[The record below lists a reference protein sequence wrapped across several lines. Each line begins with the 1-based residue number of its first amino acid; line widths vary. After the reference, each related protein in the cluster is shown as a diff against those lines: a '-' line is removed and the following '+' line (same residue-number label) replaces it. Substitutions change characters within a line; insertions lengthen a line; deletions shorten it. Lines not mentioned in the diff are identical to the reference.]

1 MKGKTYNLFFIFLIF
16 IFIIC
21 FFIFIFKYNLKEPMT
36 NNDTIVLIGDSILNN
51 NMYVPVGNSV
61 ADNIKLLHGNNVIIG
76 AKDGA
81 TIDTCYQQLTINNIV
96 NSENYFLFIS
106 IGGNDI
112 LNNSFDNLN
121 NKNKKNKNNKFDNL
135 KKKYIELI
143 DSIKEKYPK
152 IKINL
157 LNLYFPTDE
166 KYNKYEKIIIEW
178 NKMISSLCS
187 KNKYNLL
194 RLDNLLT
201 NASDFTH
208 EIEPSAIG
216 SEKIAKLIVDY

>member
-1 MKGKTYNLFFIFLIF
+1 
-16 IFIIC
+16 
-21 FFIFIFKYNLKEPMT
+21 MT

-51 NMYVPVGNSV
+51 NMYVPIGNSV

-76 AKDGA
+76 AKDNA
-81 TIDTCYQQLTINNIV
+81 TIDTCYQQLTINNII

-112 LNNSFDNLN
+112 LNNSGSFGNSLN
-121 NKNKKNKNNKFDNL
+121 DKNKNKNKNNKFDNL

-208 EIEPSAIG
+208 EIEPSSIG